1 MSRIRILSEDVA
13 NRIAAGEVV
22 EQPGYSLGGR
32 SFSSDI
38 TELSK
43 DRGFSP

>member
-22 EQPGYSLGGR
+22 ERPACSLGGR

-38 TELSK
+38 RKAGRQEGL
-43 DRGFSP
+43 